1 MKKHVLIDNK
11 PVALSDTKAVWSFS
25 GPSPESAKMLF
36 RITTVLTTVA
46 SVWVAATGLVPD
58 NVKTE
63 VMLGLKCLDMLAL
76 GYSKARGLVE
86 DK

>member
-11 PVALSDTKAVWSFS
+11 AVPLSDTKAVWSFD
-25 GPSPESAKMLF
+25 GPSPEAAKMFF
-36 RITTVLTTVA
+36 RITAVVTTVL
-46 SVWVAATGLVPD
+46 SFWVAATTLIPE
-58 NVKTE
+58 NIKTE
-63 VMLGLKCLDMLAL
+63 VMLGLKSLDMLAL